1 MAMRITITK
10 ISAVKEKGHVAITL
24 NLKVNDGAIDVI
36 DQDFTEWF
44 SKRALNSTMTPD
56 TIEDVQERFRL
67 KMQESIDNHND
78 ETPMPPSVKLSTAIT
93 DLETSLSV

>member
-1 MAMRITITK
+1 MAMTATITK
-10 ISAVKEKGHVAITL
+10 ISAVKERGHVEITL
-24 NLKVNDGAIDVI
+24 NLKVNDGATDVI

-44 SKRALNSTMTPD
+44 SKRTGE
-56 TIEDVQERFRL
+56 TIADVQERFRL

-78 ETPMPPSVKLSTAIT
+78 ETPMPSSAKLSTAIT

>member
-1 MAMRITITK
+1 MAMTATITK
-10 ISAVKEKGHVAITL
+10 ISAVKERGHVEITL
-24 NLKVNDGAIDVI
+24 NLKVNDGATDVI

-78 ETPMPPSVKLSTAIT
+78 ETPMPSASNLSIAIA
-93 DLETSLSV
+93 DLEASLSV